1 MGKWIRG
8 TETVQGAR
16 KTLPSSEGASRRS
29 VQSGHVGH
37 QSAQQKRRPVCST
50 QAATGCDRFPLAF
63 NVAEMQTIFV
73 NRPEYAIQIHPAKKR
88 AGLTCKFQISQR
100 RRRKR
105 RPRYAV
111 KVAAIRRACP
121 QCCMSKL
128 LAHGHTGGSGS
139 TESDRRCPRRVRSFR
154 IEAPRPC
161 GHRLVSPA
169 SATHSFAYRA
179 PRPAAFR
186 SSCRTPGS
194 LPSDSG
200 GKVHSPSVWPVA
212 IRITLTA
219 LPITSAGRF
228 RRPLGIR
235 ARLRLGGNQSAT

>member
-16 KTLPSSEGASRRS
+16 KALPSSEGASRRS

-73 NRPEYAIQIHPAKKR
+73 NRAEYAIQYIPR
-88 AGLTCKFQISQR
+88 RRERTCKFQISQR
-100 RRRKR
+100 RPAEPQAEICGEGCCHTASVPPVLHEQAVG
-105 RPRYAV
+105 PRAT
-111 KVAAIRRACP
+111 C
-121 QCCMSKL
+121 
-128 LAHGHTGGSGS
+128 GSGS

-161 GHRLVSPA
+161 GRRLVSPA

-186 SSCRTPGS
+186 LPAERQGPCPRGRIGASS
-194 LPSDSG
+194 
-200 GKVHSPSVWPVA
+200 
-212 IRITLTA
+212 
-219 LPITSAGRF
+219 
-228 RRPLGIR
+228 RRER
-235 ARLRLGGNQSAT
+235 A